1 MPNVI
6 ENGNKRFTYNPQ
18 IVNEQGNIE
27 TLNTGQ
33 TLPLGDWRDSAAY
46 QAQAISQS
54 NQNAY
59 DLSLWKYQQNFLTD
73 LNSPKSQME
82 RFGQAGLNPYL
93 LASNIQGTTPVAA
106 MQSHS
111 PLKAQSN
118 AGRTLQQVVS
128 GTQGM
133 ISALSKVFELVE
145 SARTQN
151 SVVANQNAQAQLTQQ
166 QARSLFLENKAK
178 EYLYFGQN
186 YYYEGEPGPHGNVN
200 IKTFDDGLFAAS
212 EKNKVDQ
219 QDKQLQIMEERRK
232 YYIEQL
238 EALGVSKELAQQQVN
253 RLESQYGWIN
263 SIENP
268 FLRTLCFWI
277 MSNASL
283 PGFSF
288 SGKMF

>member
-1 MPNVI
+1 MSSVI
-6 ENGNKRFTYNPQ
+6 ETGNKRFTYNPQ

-27 TLNTGQ
+27 TLETGQ

-46 QAQAISQS
+46 QAQAISQA

-59 DLSLWKYQQNFLTD
+59 DLSLWKFQQNFLTD

-82 RFGQAGLNPYL
+82 RFGEAGLNPYL
-93 LASNIQGTTPVAA
+93 LASNIQGTAPVAA

-133 ISALSKVFELVE
+133 ISALTKVFELVE

-151 SVVANQNAQAQLTQQ
+151 SLVENQQAQARLTQE
-166 QARSLFLENKAK
+166 QARSLFLENRAK
-178 EYLYFGQN
+178 EYLYFGEN
-186 YYYEGEPGPHGNVN
+186 YSLEGAPGPHGNIN
-200 IKTFDDGLFAAS
+200 IKTFDDGIFAKS
-212 EKNKVDQ
+212 EQNKVKQ
-219 QDKQLQIMEERRK
+219 QSKQLEIMEERRK
-232 YYIEQL
+232 YYVEQL
-238 EALGVSKELAQQQVN
+238 KALGVSEQLAQQQVN

-263 SIENP
+263 SIDNA

-283 PGFSF
+283 PGLSF